1 MSLKENVDQVK
12 KELDS
17 EEKFLVGFVKVER
30 FYKKYK
36 TIILGLIALVIIA
49 VIALVVKQNMDET
62 SKYEANLAFDKVLE
76 NPNDKEALAKL
87 EQTNKQ
93 LHDIV
98 LFIQAKEKGEVS
110 PVNVPFLK
118 ELSDYQTALKN
129 KSVTELNSV
138 SMENDFLLK
147 EFAIFN
153 KALLLANEG
162 KYKEAKTAL
171 TLIPE
176 TSKANDLAN
185 LLKHYL
191 ATK

>member
-17 EEKFLVGFVKVER
+17 EEKFLEGFVKVER

-36 TIILGLIALVIIA
+36 TIILGLIVLVIVA
-49 VIALVVKQNMDET
+49 SIALVVKKNMDEKN
-62 SKYEANLAFDKVLE
+62 KYEANIAFDKVLE
-76 NPNDKEALAKL
+76 DPNDKEALAKL
-87 EQTNKQ
+87 KETNKN
-93 LHDIV
+93 LYDIA
-98 LFIQAKEKGEVS
+98 LFMQAKEKGEVS
-110 PVNVPFLK
+110 KVNVPFLK
-118 ELSDYQTALKN
+118 ELVDYQEALKN
-129 KSVTELNSV
+129 KSVSELNSV

-162 KYKEAKTAL
+162 KYKEAKSAL

-185 LLKHYL
+185 LLNHYL